1 MLDAKPKEISEI
13 QRLNYEQVI
22 ETIFIIIKYVI
33 FNVRMYSLVSISGQS
48 VLYEYTCI
56 CYIKW
61 NIDIILQAYVDDNLF
76 FLQNWL
82 SSDFCYWFIFHHL
95 KKTLY
100 FMIKLYRRKL
110 NKWCLGYVIRII
122 RTLLFHIFN
131 MSIFLSLFF
140 TLFCNIGVVT
150 RFKIIGTGR
159 KQAEL
164 PFLQYSSF
172 VWQ

>member
-61 NIDIILQAYVDDNLF
+61 NIDIILQAYVDDNIFSFAKLTF
-76 FLQNWL
+76 KWFLL
-82 SSDFCYWFIFHHL
+82 LIHFSSFKKDFIF
-95 KKTLY
+95 Y
-100 FMIKLYRRKL
+100 D
-110 NKWCLGYVIRII
+110 
-122 RTLLFHIFN
+122 
-131 MSIFLSLFF
+131 
-140 TLFCNIGVVT
+140 
-150 RFKIIGTGR
+150 
-159 KQAEL
+159 
-164 PFLQYSSF
+164 
-172 VWQ
+172 